1 MAQLVDQI
9 RRIEKIK
16 YQKEK
21 YWKFGKKTKR
31 KRISYMGTLKNN
43 LDEKNMSDSEEVH
56 LAELKVEP
64 LYTSKLLQ
72 KDDKW

>member
-1 MAQLVDQI
+1 
-9 RRIEKIK
+9 
-16 YQKEK
+16 
-21 YWKFGKKTKR
+21 
-31 KRISYMGTLKNN
+31 MGTLKNN

-72 KDDKW
+72 KDDK